1 MFAEENLV
9 LISAIEH
16 YAYCPRQFAL
26 IHVEQT
32 FLENALTVAGSYEHA
47 RADESHVAYHA
58 GVRIEYAVPLWSENL
73 GLTGRADAIEFLDD
87 GSVWPVEYKHGV
99 RDQRF
104 HDDLQLCAQAL
115 CLEEMLGCDVH
126 VGSVFYRKTHR
137 WREVEFDAS
146 LRRATLVIVDAIRGT
161 QESGDVPAP
170 AYDNRCD
177 QCSLSEVCLPE
188 ALKAALNW
196 SIDAVATGGE

>member
-1 MFAEENLV
+1 MLAEEDLV

-16 YAYCPRQFAL
+16 YAYCLRQFAL

-32 FLENALTVAGSYEHA
+32 FQENALTVAGSHEHA

-58 GVRIEYAVPLWSENL
+58 GVRIEYAVPLWSEEL

-87 GSVWPVEYKHGV
+87 GTIWPVEYKHGV
-99 RDQRF
+99 RQQRF
-104 HDDLQLCAQAL
+104 HDDMQLCAQAL
-115 CLEEMLGCDVH
+115 CLEEMLGVDVGA
-126 VGSVFYRKTHR
+126 GSVFYRKTRR

-146 LRRATLVIVDAIRGT
+146 LRRATLDIVDAVRRV
-161 QESGDVPAP
+161 QKSRDMPAP
-170 AYDNRCD
+170 VSGNRCD

-188 ALKAALNW
+188 ALKAVLTW
-196 SIDAVATGGE
+196 SIDIVTTEGV